1 MADEK
6 LKNGCVGIAQ
16 INLIAGNL
24 EYNAKKIVKYIKE
37 AQDKELDLV
46 VFPEFALSGYGLDDA
61 VKKFPI
67 IAEEN
72 KKWLE
77 SMTIMKNNGKYFM
90 VVEELQNGGILK
102 PTLPV
107 EEESIGQYTGFK
119 DKNGKEIYE
128 GDIVEYET
136 HDDIDIYINQ
146 VKVYFDDEL
155 GMWMAHDEEVSE
167 DIQLHSISY
176 KSKVI
181 GNIYEDKLK
190 EEK

>member
-77 SMTIMKNNGKYFM
+77 EIAKITTKTTALVGFIDTENYSSVAVLSGGK
-90 VVEELQNGGILK
+90 
-102 PTLPV
+102 
-107 EEESIGQYTGFK
+107 
-119 DKNGKEIYE
+119 
-128 GDIVEYET
+128 
-136 HDDIDIYINQ
+136 
-146 VKVYFDDEL
+146 
-155 GMWMAHDEEVSE
+155 
-167 DIQLHSISY
+167 IQKIIR
-176 KSKVI
+176 KSVLSD
-181 GNIYEDKLK
+181 NITKICIIR
-190 EEK
+190 